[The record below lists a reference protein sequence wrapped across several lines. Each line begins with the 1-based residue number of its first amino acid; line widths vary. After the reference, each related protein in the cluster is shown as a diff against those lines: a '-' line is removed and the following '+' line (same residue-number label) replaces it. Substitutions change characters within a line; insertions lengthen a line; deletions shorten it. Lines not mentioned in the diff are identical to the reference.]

1 MLRVYRH
8 SIANLKKSLEAHGEI
23 QSSKNCSYNIRKRPR
38 SRVTTRGQDHYII
51 LKHLRVRL
59 KSIIPNVRQTNVFI
73 SYNQN
78 IILGKH
84 IEPSLGVLTRNL
96 NKLIFW

>member
-1 MLRVYRH
+1 MGKFNQARIVH
-8 SIANLKKSLEAHGEI
+8 IISGEDPDLGS
-23 QSSKNCSYNIRKRPR
+23 QPK
-38 SRVTTRGQDHYII
+38 GQDHYII